1 MVVFMQLDLLTK
13 NSSNRVSA
21 VSLQVKEGRDAHHE
35 LVEQTSESP
44 QVRLTTVLLLNE
56 KLRWT
61 ILQGSEKSRCR
72 DTGTFLLG
80 GHAG

>member
-1 MVVFMQLDLLTK
+1 MQLDLLTK
-13 NSSNRVSA
+13 NASNRVSA

-44 QVRLTTVLLLNE
+44 QVRLTTVLLINE

-61 ILQGSEKSRCR
+61 I
-72 DTGTFLLG
+72 F
-80 GHAG
+80 